1 MSEYTPPT
9 LFNRIWY
16 LISRLSILGGMML
29 VFASFGYLLSLGLIR
44 ILYGIDLME
53 NPSWLTNLDGNPAAL
68 SAAKLVQV
76 IVSCA
81 MLMVPAW
88 WFGNA
93 IEQPRSAF
101 LQLEMNRKPL
111 VWLSVV
117 LVVLISTPL
126 ISYLIQWNEQL
137 TLPPQYA
144 ELEMMLRSSEALAAK
159 LTKAFLSGEGLS
171 SLIEK
176 TIIIALLPAITEEF
190 FFRGALQQFLR
201 LQLKNIHAAIWIT
214 AIIFS
219 AFHGQFFGFF
229 PRLFLGALLGY
240 VCVYTSSIWPAILMH
255 FVNNFI
261 AVLLVHYHLD
271 EGQSIIFAEDYQF
284 PIAVVIASMILT
296 VAIIY
301 FMFKQNDKKLE

>member
-1 MSEYTPPT
+1 
-9 LFNRIWY
+9 
-16 LISRLSILGGMML
+16 
-29 VFASFGYLLSLGLIR
+29 
-44 ILYGIDLME
+44 
-53 NPSWLTNLDGNPAAL
+53 
-68 SAAKLVQV
+68 
-76 IVSCA
+76 
-81 MLMVPAW
+81 
-88 WFGNA
+88 
-93 IEQPRSAF
+93 
-101 LQLEMNRKPL
+101 
-111 VWLSVV
+111 
-117 LVVLISTPL
+117 L

-159 LTKAFLSGEGLS
+159 LTKAFLSGEGMS